1 VQGVQSQVWDGQVH
15 GLRYSGGVGSGVSW
29 CSGVWVV
36 WRDKGAL
43 MHVRQSLRWRDFKAV
58 LEGAFIVQFYL

>member
-1 VQGVQSQVWDGQVH
+1 
-15 GLRYSGGVGSGVSW
+15 
-29 CSGVWVV
+29 VWVV

-58 LEGAFIVQFYL
+58 LEGAFIVQFFLQVSECHFLSLFG